1 MQYFCEVCMDG
12 GNRESSYKLGSIAF
26 EEKVYE
32 SSILIKGNYPK
43 SSSMTG
49 LSGHSHAGHF

>member
-1 MQYFCEVCMDG
+1 MDG

>member
-1 MQYFCEVCMDG
+1 MYSHMQYFCEVCMDG

-32 SSILIKGNYPK
+32 YAYLHVRILFPK
-43 SSSMTG
+43 KS
-49 LSGHSHAGHF
+49 